1 MKRYY
6 WLSFRFIRG
15 NWNPCDEFTLG
26 KCDIPP
32 EYFDQWTITENSGKC
47 QEFCIE
53 NACVT
58 FQYTSDTKNCTL
70 MKEDYRQV
78 CKTVGLP
85 NVSFLLI
92 DNKKLICHVI
102 KLLTWWNSNTKI
114 ILLFRI
120 LFTAIVLLT
129 MARTVIV
136 SSKKS
141 VNIKEKLF
149 IVPKLAQ

>member
-1 MKRYY
+1 MKRYD

-15 NWNPCDEFTLG
+15 NWNPCNEFTLG

-32 EYFDQWTITENSGKC
+32 AYFDQWTITENSEKC

-92 DNKKLICHVI
+92 DNKKLYVLL
-102 KLLTWWNSNTKI
+102 KLLTRWNSNIKI

-141 VNIKEKLF
+141 VNIEEKLF